1 MPEDGRSGRD
11 GGGVPGR
18 DALADGLHAWA
29 IHLLRW
35 LREADR
41 ASPVSAAELSAL
53 SVLVHAG
60 PLSLSGLAEL
70 EQVQPPSMSRT
81 VRGLEERGLVDR
93 EPDPRDGRAV
103 RLTASPAGRAIL
115 EEGKDRRL
123 RQLRRSLDGLSDA
136 EARRVGEALALLER
150 LLP

>member
-1 MPEDGRSGRD
+1 
-11 GGGVPGR
+11 
-18 DALADGLHAWA
+18 
-29 IHLLRW
+29 
-35 LREADR
+35 
-41 ASPVSAAELSAL
+41 
-53 SVLVHAG
+53 
-60 PLSLSGLAEL
+60 
-70 EQVQPPSMSRT
+70 MSRT